1 MIEKK
6 HTVEHTYGIFSHF
19 SLISGFFGRKV
30 VPFPA
35 FIITLVFLLFRNG
48 FFLSSRSSR
57 TRPGQCLCEQS
68 RGWKGFQKWFIIDK
82 WTSDVDTTNTLDIC
96 SLFFQIIISSW
107 GNFLTQKMWVE
118 GRSSFYIY
126 ITCNGTCYFVFISY
140 YILLTEI
147 CLQENELLG
156 PKFKNSWNS
165 FITFCW
171 FWIQKQIKLQYILK
185 NWNV

>member
-107 GNFLTQKMWVE
+107 GNFLTQKMWVH
-118 GRSSFYIY
+118 SFILLKADQVSTFTLHVMEHVTLCLYLI
-126 ITCNGTCYFVFISY
+126 ISY
-140 YILLTEI
+140 WQRSAYKKMNYWALNSKILEILLSHSVGSE
-147 CLQENELLG
+147 
-156 PKFKNSWNS
+156 FKN
-165 FITFCW
+165 T
-171 FWIQKQIKLQYILK
+171 
-185 NWNV
+185 